1 MLFSRFRQNEPVSL
15 TSSGKGVSPNSLL
28 ALALLILIVLSIYS
42 VYEQSAFQSQI
53 AFLQQQNYALQNN
66 LITLQNEIGSLQAQV
81 NALSQGTTSGAS
93 FQVTSACLSLTAG
106 CGGLAYYIIVEDK
119 GPTSVPKGYSV
130 FLSFK
135 DSTRSTY
142 FGFNLSLPQDL
153 TPSQGVTLE
162 AGSWPASSGAEVK
175 LSQGDQVGVAVV
187 MGVTQASTNTH
198 VLSCSQYTTTT
209 TFQNVT
215 LTTQTLTTQSCS

>member
-1 MLFSRFRQNEPVSL
+1 MSL
-15 TSSGKGVSPNSLL
+15 PSSGGGRSTNTLL
-28 ALALLILIVLSIYS
+28 ALALLILIALSVYS
-42 VYEQSAFQSQI
+42 IYEQSASQSQI

-81 NALSQGTTSGAS
+81 NSLSQGTTPGPS
-93 FQVTSACLSLTAG
+93 FQVASACLSLTAG
-106 CGGLAYYIIVEDK
+106 CYGQAYYIIVSDK

-142 FGFNLSLPQDL
+142 FGFNVSLPQDL

-162 AGSWPASSGAEVK
+162 ASSWPAGSGAEAK
-175 LSQGDQVGVAVV
+175 ISQGDQVGVAVV
-187 MGVTQASTNTH
+187 IGATQASTGTH

-209 TFQNVT
+209 TYQNIT
-215 LTTQTLTTQSCS
+215 I

>member
-1 MLFSRFRQNEPVSL
+1 MSL
-15 TSSGKGVSPNSLL
+15 PSSGGGRSTNTLL
-28 ALALLILIVLSIYS
+28 ALALLILIVLSVYS
-42 VYEQSAFQSQI
+42 IYEQSASQSQI

-81 NALSQGTTSGAS
+81 NSLSQGSPPGAS
-93 FQVTSACLSLTAG
+93 FQVASACLSLTAG
-106 CGGLAYYIIVEDK
+106 CYGLDYYIIVEDK

-142 FGFNLSLPQDL
+142 FGFNVSLPQDL

-162 AGSWPASSGAEVK
+162 ASSWPAGSGAEAK

-187 MGVTQASTNTH
+187 IGVTQSSTGTH
-198 VLSCSQYTTTT
+198 VPVSYTHLTLPTICS
-209 TFQNVT
+209 V
-215 LTTQTLTTQSCS
+215 